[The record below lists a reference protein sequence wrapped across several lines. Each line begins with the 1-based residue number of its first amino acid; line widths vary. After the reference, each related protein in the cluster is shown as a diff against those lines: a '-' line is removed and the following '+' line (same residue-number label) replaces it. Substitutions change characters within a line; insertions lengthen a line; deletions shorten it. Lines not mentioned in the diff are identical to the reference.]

1 VPKEANIFHNFAQTL
16 TMNIQQLYEICLSM
30 NSVTEHF
37 PFDDNTLVF
46 KVGGKIFC
54 LTSLRD
60 WELGQPSVNLKC
72 NPEEAVLLRES
83 FEAVKPGYH
92 MSKKHWNTVYFHR
105 DVTDVLLVQMIHIS
119 YALVYQSLSQKIKNS
134 IHAE

>member
-60 WELGQPSVNLKC
+60 WELGQPSVNLKS

-83 FEAVKPGYH
+83 FEAIKPGYH

-105 DVTDVLLVQMIHIS
+105 DVTDVLLLQMIHTS